1 MIRIQNALTARRAA
15 LREGDR
21 GFTLIELLVV
31 VIIIGILAAIAIPIY
46 IGVQN
51 NAKDSGVKSD
61 VTNAK
66 IAVVAYFTE
75 KGTNPAALT
84 VVAGLDAKY
93 GYSVPAAAGN
103 YASPGSIPTINIGTG
118 TDVGKFCI
126 SAVSVTTKSFA
137 TTETGGVVSGTCTG
151 IVLNATTP

>member
-31 VIIIGILAAIAIPIY
+31 VIIIGILAAIAIPIF

-61 VTNAK
+61 IANAK

-75 KGTNPAALT
+75 KGANPTALT
-84 VVAGLDAKY
+84 LAAGLDAKY
-93 GYSVPAAAGN
+93 GYTPPAANVGN
-103 YASPGSIPTINIGTG
+103 YGTIPSITSGTG
-118 TDVGKFCI
+118 TNAGKFCI
-126 SAVSVTTKSFA
+126 SGISSTTKSFA
-137 TTETGGVVSGTCTG
+137 TSETGGVVSGTCSGFT
-151 IVLNATTP
+151 LNATTP